1 MDVGDGGDACDGG
14 QATLFVVTVS
24 SGAGL
29 TTYMGSDEVSSI
41 SLRGYTRRRRFNR

>member
-29 TTYMGSDEVSSI
+29 ATYMGSDEALG
-41 SLRGYTRRRRFNR
+41 LRGYARRCFDR